1 MAAREAAVPLPH
13 PRLLAALR
21 TRLRA
26 RTAAWVRR
34 RQGPDRL
41 PVALER
47 RRLYILPTRGGV
59 AFAALLF
66 VMLLAGL
73 NYANSLALF
82 LTFLLSAFALVGM
95 QQCHRNLLG
104 LSVIAVHAPA
114 VFARRAATLHVTL
127 GNTAEA
133 TRPGLEAALEESA
146 SACADLAAGAGG

>member
-59 AFAALLF
+59 AFAALVF

-73 NYANSLALF
+73 NYGNSLALF
-82 LTFLLSAFALVGM
+82 LTFMLAAFALVAM
-95 QQCHRNLLG
+95 QLCHRNLLG
-104 LSVIAVHAPA
+104 VRVTALQAPA
-114 VFARRAATLHVTL
+114 VFAQAPGRLLVSLANDGAAP
-127 GNTAEA
+127 
-133 TRPGLEAALEESA
+133 R
-146 SACADLAAGAGG
+146 